1 MKIKFDSKLE
11 RYIVICRF
19 RSYFRVNYGK
29 FGKLNCHESKCRII
43 KTCGVYLLFTH
54 NKFKKQGMQ
63 MMFFSFISS
72 FFSYWFFQ
80 LHFRFC
86 IALDSHSIDSSNPS
100 PFIAL
105 ALKIWNVRFFNA
117 SSPNALWT
125 SVTDM
130 APSMSCLLANT
141 TKIAPFNSSS
151 WNIDKNRKNHT
162 FFKKNFERISKSHK
176 GEKNRESVF
185 TF

>member
-1 MKIKFDSKLE
+1 MNKNQI
-11 RYIVICRF
+11 RYNF
-19 RSYFRVNYGK
+19 EWTK
-29 FGKLNCHESKCRII
+29 KCRII

-63 MMFFSFISS
+63 MMFLSLLFCFKLVLI
-72 FFSYWFFQ
+72 Q
-80 LHFRFC
+80 LYFRFC
-86 IALDSHSIDSSNPS
+86 IALDNHSMDSSNPS

-105 ALKIWNVRFFNA
+105 ALKIWNVRFFKA

-141 TKIAPFNSSS
+141 TNIAPFNSSS
-151 WNIDKNRKNHT
+151 WKIKIKWKNCQNDRTSTLHRLKINKVPR
-162 FFKKNFERISKSHK
+162 FFPDICL
-176 GEKNRESVF
+176 
-185 TF
+185 